1 MNVKCVI
8 SMVVVVLAVVIG
20 AGTALAGSVQARV
33 VGSTGPVQA
42 KLEPGEFTIP
52 AGQKAV
58 NLKYAWGDPG
68 SGRQSTSLGKN
79 IYNIDRGVYMVD
91 AAGKPLM
98 ELPAGKYRFVVGGG
112 PGANGSLSWNL
123 APAK

>member
-1 MNVKCVI
+1 MSVKSAI
-8 SMVVVVLAVVIG
+8 SIVAVVLAVVIG
-20 AGTALAGSVQARV
+20 AGTAVAGSVQARV

-42 KLEPGEFTIP
+42 QLEPGEFTIP

-58 NLKYAWGDPG
+58 NLKYVWGDPG
-68 SGRQSTSLGKN
+68 SGRQSTSLRKN
-79 IYNIDRGVYMVD
+79 IYSVDRGVYMVD

-112 PGANGSLSWNL
+112 PGANGSLSWDL
-123 APAK
+123 VPTK